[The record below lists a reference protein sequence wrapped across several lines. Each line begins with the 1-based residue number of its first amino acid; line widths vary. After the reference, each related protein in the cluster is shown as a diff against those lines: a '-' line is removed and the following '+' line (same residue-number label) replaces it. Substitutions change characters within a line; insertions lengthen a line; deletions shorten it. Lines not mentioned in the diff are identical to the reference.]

1 MKKFISILALCIIGA
16 MMLQFSTCV
25 FAEPED
31 GHSLSDVHL
40 SLTGENVLA
49 YYTDD
54 FDGDGNDEAL
64 ALIGDKRSEGTEL
77 LYEAEVWFI
86 NGDHSSKITDSKFYG
101 TDGKIVI
108 FNDREFLLLN
118 ARILVNDNEMKLE
131 EFLKYS
137 CYMDKLYPLFST
149 NKRIDQIV
157 AAGISKNKLDCSPND
172 VRDMFGIDSGRF
184 QRPLR
189 GTGNEK
195 FKMMAAI
202 GYVYGK
208 EVFCFPWMSQKRFY
222 GFHGHLTYALE
233 KLEQLGKTVILP
245 LGVSEYDPDKV

>member
-1 MKKFISILALCIIGA
+1 MGCRNCGVIILKI
-16 MMLQFSTCV
+16 
-25 FAEPED
+25 
-31 GHSLSDVHL
+31 
-40 SLTGENVLA
+40 ENLKVI
-49 YYTDD
+49 
-54 FDGDGNDEAL
+54 GDGYVRCHSYFYSSFQLLPENYEFCFSKGINRLYGEIDSGNWAVSYL
-64 ALIGDKRSEGTEL
+64 LSMYKKRSKDFTVE
-77 LYEAEVWFI
+77 Y
-86 NGDHSSKITDSKFYG
+86 
-101 TDGKIVI
+101 
-108 FNDREFLLLN
+108 

-172 VRDMFGIDSGRF
+172 VRDMFEIYSGRF
-184 QRPLR
+184 QRPLKA
-189 GTGNEK
+189 TGNER

-208 EVFCFPWMSQKRFY
+208 EVFCFPWMSQMRFFA
-222 GFHGHLTYALE
+222 FHGHLTYALE

>member
-1 MKKFISILALCIIGA
+1 MEMKNIYVQGHGYIHCHSGFYSSEDIL
-16 MMLQFSTCV
+16 QEYNDYSFSKGINRLYGEIDSGNWAVSYLLSMYKKKSKDFTI
-25 FAEPED
+25 FED
-31 GHSLSDVHL
+31 
-40 SLTGENVLA
+40 T
-49 YYTDD
+49 
-54 FDGDGNDEAL
+54 
-64 ALIGDKRSEGTEL
+64 
-77 LYEAEVWFI
+77 
-86 NGDHSSKITDSKFYG
+86 
-101 TDGKIVI
+101 
-108 FNDREFLLLN
+108 
-118 ARILVNDNEMKLE
+118 RILVNDNEMKLE
-131 EFLKYS
+131 ELLKYS
-137 CYMDKLYPLFST
+137 CYMDNLYPLFST
-149 NKRIDQIV
+149 NKRIDKIV

-172 VRDMFGIDSGRF
+172 VRDMFGIDSNRF

-189 GTGNEK
+189 GTGNER